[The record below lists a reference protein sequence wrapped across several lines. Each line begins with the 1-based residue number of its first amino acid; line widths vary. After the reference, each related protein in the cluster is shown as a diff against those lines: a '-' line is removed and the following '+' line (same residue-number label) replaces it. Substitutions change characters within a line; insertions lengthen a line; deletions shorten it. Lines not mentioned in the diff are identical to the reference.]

1 MFTICY
7 YIVAVRKG
15 LNMAKDKT
23 IRVTEEEEKLIK
35 IVREK
40 GSVVVIQAL
49 LRLLEQNIILGG
61 INVGNRE

>member
-1 MFTICY
+1 M
-7 YIVAVRKG
+7 V
-15 LNMAKDKT
+15 KDKT

-49 LRLLEQNIILGG
+49 LRLLEQDIMLGG
-61 INVGNRE
+61 INVGSRE

>member
-1 MFTICY
+1 M
-7 YIVAVRKG
+7 V
-15 LNMAKDKT
+15 KDKT

-49 LRLLEQNIILGG
+49 LRLLEQDIILGG
-61 INVGNRE
+61 INVVSRE